1 MTESA
6 EHRIE
11 TAQLRRSP
19 RYVVFFVLGGALGV
33 LVALIL
39 TLAFDGT
46 VDDSAAITY
55 STGQVFGFL
64 ALVGVTVGIALGGVV
79 ALIFDRVFSRRA
91 RDVRIDH
98 ERVEVSQPAETANS
112 PESDN

>member
-19 RYVVFFVLGGALGV
+19 RYAVFFVLGAVLGV
-33 LVALIL
+33 LVALIF
-39 TLAFDGT
+39 TFAFDGT
-46 VDDSAAITY
+46 VDAEAAVTY

-64 ALVGVTVGIALGGVV
+64 ALVCITVGVAIGGVV
-79 ALIFDRVFSRRA
+79 ALLFDRALSRRA
-91 RDVRIDH
+91 RDVRVDH
-98 ERVEVSQPAETANS
+98 ERVQVEY
-112 PESDN
+112 PEA